1 MESIKDCNRKQYQII
16 IERINW
22 FEKGILELTSLIDD
36 LESLQGYL
44 QEVDKKWRSEF
55 YKDWGLL
62 EEIYSVAVVENEPI
76 STSDREKIAQ
86 SVKNLKKLAEDAL
99 NEYLEQPDPLIL
111 NTAAIIDDEWL
122 MCSNCTDSWKCT
134 SNNAMVICPACNEAL
149 HNPRYHIESA

>member
-1 MESIKDCNRKQYQII
+1 MESVIDYNRRQYQII
-16 IERINW
+16 IDLLNQ
-22 FEKGILELTSLIDD
+22 FEKGMLDLKSLIGN
-36 LESLQGYL
+36 LGFLLGS
-44 QEVDKKWRSEF
+44 
-55 YKDWGLL
+55 L
-62 EEIYSVAVVENEPI
+62 EEVEENWEAEFSMERGQLDTIYSIALVKNRPI
-76 STSDREKIAQ
+76 STSDQEEITK

-99 NEYLEQPDPLIL
+99 NECLEHPDPLIL